1 MVGDSEEFF
10 VGGGEVSVIVEV
22 ADDEFSGRGDFGA
35 DNHGSDLPCE
45 MVGERGRRAEE
56 VLEGWLVGVFVFYG
70 GAETGLEIVTEIG
83 AEVDLV
89 ERIFGF
95 SGCGLRRE
103 RLNFLRGFALTI
115 YVIEDGD

>member
-1 MVGDSEEFF
+1 
-10 VGGGEVSVIVEV
+10 
-22 ADDEFSGRGDFGA
+22 
-35 DNHGSDLPCE
+35 
-45 MVGERGRRAEE
+45 MVGEGGRRGEE
-56 VLEGWLVGVFVFYG
+56 MLEGWLVGVFVFYG

-83 AEVDLV
+83 AEVDLI

-115 YVIEDGD
+115 YVIEDGYRRFEFFENGVLGQFLVNHLLELDLVEREDTDHLH